1 MPKRPTIR
9 ERLENSGD
17 ELLDVLRGSE
27 RPTQP
32 SPALAQRVAAKAD
45 KPTKQQARK
54 TASQEDS
61 KATPNRTKVTFYL
74 DPDDVTLL
82 EGERRKRLEAGARR
96 SDVDLSSLVREA
108 IQGSYG
114 KGRK

>member
-1 MPKRPTIR
+1 M
-9 ERLENSGD
+9 
-17 ELLDVLRGSE
+17 
-27 RPTQP
+27 
-32 SPALAQRVAAKAD
+32 KAD

-54 TASQEDS
+54 TVRQDTS

-82 EGERRKRLEAGARR
+82 EGERRKRLVDGARR